1 MSGAIVKIKSSHQ
14 SSSTILAID
23 TATELC
29 SAALYKDG
37 EIFSRERFDPQ
48 GHSKLILQ
56 MIEEIFEESSTSRSE
71 LDAVSYDAGPG
82 SFTGIRIGAGV
93 AQGLSL
99 GLEIPLLGISSLM
112 ILAESI
118 GDQHS
123 IGAPILA
130 AIDARMEQIYWGI
143 LERDTRETMGWL
155 WRHEPT
161 VSEPA
166 LAQKVASGFV
176 GIGSGW
182 DRYADTLSDYGVSD
196 WVPKVFP
203 SAPRQVLLAQR
214 LLHSEGGTDWQ
225 MALPTYVRDKV
236 TS

>member
-1 MSGAIVKIKSSHQ
+1 MKVKSSHQ

-29 SAALYKDG
+29 SAALCKDG

-48 GHSKLILQ
+48 GHSKLILE
-56 MIEEIFEESSTSRSE
+56 MIEEIFEESRTTRSE

-118 GDQHS
+118 VDQDAE
-123 IGAPILA
+123 GAPILA
-130 AIDARMEQIYWGI
+130 AIDARMEQIYWGV
-143 LERDTRETMGWL
+143 LERDADETMGWL

-166 LAQKVASGFV
+166 LAQKAVSGCV
-176 GIGSGW
+176 GVGSGW
-182 DRYADTLSDYGVSD
+182 DRYAETISGRYAVPWVEETFPAAAFQVALAVRLFDSGSDTNWQASL
-196 WVPKVFP
+196 PK
-203 SAPRQVLLAQR
+203 
-214 LLHSEGGTDWQ
+214 
-225 MALPTYVRDKV
+225 YVRDRV
-236 TS
+236 TG